1 MLLEYNASTTLTAN
15 NGMSALDFAVYSKNE
30 KILKIVL
37 DNIPPEEAFS
47 DSKDCN
53 VCYGPRNGVYAFLPC
68 GHAKTCQL
76 CCIKIMNDM
85 YKKMSS
91 L

>member
-1 MLLEYNASTTLTAN
+1 
-15 NGMSALDFAVYSKNE
+15 MSVLDFAVYSKNE

-76 CCIKIMNDM
+76 CCIKIMEDSEQCPVCRTNVHR
-85 YKKMSS
+85 YQKII
-91 L
+91 LQ

>member
-1 MLLEYNASTTLTAN
+1 MLIEHNASTTLTAN

-37 DNIPPEEAFS
+37 DNIPPEEPFS
-47 DSKDCN
+47 DSKD
-53 VCYGPRNGVYAFLPC
+53 GVFAILPC

-76 CCIKIMNDM
+76 CCIKIINDSEKCPVCRANVER
-85 YKKMSS
+85 Y
-91 L
+91 